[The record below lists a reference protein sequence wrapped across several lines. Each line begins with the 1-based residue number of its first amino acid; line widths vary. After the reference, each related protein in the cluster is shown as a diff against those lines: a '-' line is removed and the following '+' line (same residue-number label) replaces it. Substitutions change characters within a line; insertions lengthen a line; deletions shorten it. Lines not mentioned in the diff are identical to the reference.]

1 MGGGKSGHGAVRRVV
16 SMAARSAEVPL
27 RGTRVCVAAE
37 LSCCVRAGRCVSTG
51 VRTRANGARHRLP
64 LSFLFFF
71 FYYSF
76 FFLPPSPPPPP
87 LSLSF
92 FPPHLPPIF
101 IIYLFLNGTH
111 PAGFKHGTGSL
122 SVFRPSSVRCR
133 RPPAPGQP
141 HAAAAP
147 RCPARRSRS
156 RARSRGPSSGR
167 ALGMSAG
174 NERSVKAPLIR
185 VMNPKEPAA
194 AELTPPRE
202 EGGNNRGSN

>member
-1 MGGGKSGHGAVRRVV
+1 MWLRSCP
-16 SMAARSAEVPL
+16 AA
-27 RGTRVCVAAE
+27 
-37 LSCCVRAGRCVSTG
+37 CVRGG
-51 VRTRANGARHRLP
+51 VLAREFVHGQTERDIVCLSPFFFFFLFLFLP
-64 LSFLFFF
+64 PPLPPPFLFLFF
-71 FYYSF
+71 
-76 FFLPPSPPPPP
+76 PPTSPPFSLFIYFLTAPTPPA
-87 LSLSF
+87 LS
-92 FPPHLPPIF
+92 
-101 IIYLFLNGTH
+101 TE
-111 PAGFKHGTGSL
+111 PAR
-122 SVFRPSSVRCR
+122 FRYSALAPFGADV
-133 RPPAPGQP
+133 PPAPGQP